1 MKPVSH
7 STDHVSVGLASPHSP
22 TSKENR
28 SRWRLELQPVC
39 AGGALQGRYLIFK
52 GNLICRSGHVGLG
65 WHVSGVHQ
73 DFDQPAPARETPVSA
88 GPSCDSPTGWQR
100 LFQFREAPSRSPNVL
115 EQNSMQYCYHFMFQ
129 VYFEEYKVFR
139 HCCKRKDRGEALRK

>member
-39 AGGALQGRYLIFK
+39 AGGALQEAQLDPAGE
-52 GNLICRSGHVGLG
+52 
-65 WHVSGVHQ
+65 VSHL
-73 DFDQPAPARETPVSA
+73 
-88 GPSCDSPTGWQR
+88 QR
-100 LFQFREAPSRSPNVL
+100 
-115 EQNSMQYCYHFMFQ
+115 
-129 VYFEEYKVFR
+129 
-139 HCCKRKDRGEALRK
+139 